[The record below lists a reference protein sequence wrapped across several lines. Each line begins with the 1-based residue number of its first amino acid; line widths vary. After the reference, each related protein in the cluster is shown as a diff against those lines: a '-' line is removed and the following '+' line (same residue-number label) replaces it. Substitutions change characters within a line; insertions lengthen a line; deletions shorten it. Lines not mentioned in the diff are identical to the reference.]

1 MKIHIR
7 WKSVIDRHLAE
18 KRSQSYFYEKK
29 ERESTK
35 KDYVSQLNVRES
47 DEKSKTSLFYQR
59 IQNHLKRIM

>member
-1 MKIHIR
+1 MK
-7 WKSVIDRHLAE
+7 
-18 KRSQSYFYEKK
+18 KK